1 MNDEQ
6 TSDTIHNPRRM
17 MTRIYVISLSIIAL
31 LAIAAHML
39 LNSVI
44 EQQLQTGKIIN
55 ISGQQRMLTQ
65 RATLFTLD
73 YLETG
78 SSDAKRTAQ
87 QAIDQMISNHQA
99 LLSEHYKALSNNQ
112 PSGLSN
118 DMLNLYFNK
127 DNNVDKQLARFVSL
141 ISDTLA
147 SPPRNIEVFSSENL
161 EFKQM
166 AKEPLLTAL
175 NDVVSLY
182 EKESLDEVDNLR
194 SAQQVVLIITIFT
207 ILIEAVFVF
216 RPMVSKISSFARR
229 LQWEATHDYLS
240 GIYNRR
246 AFFMIGE
253 KLLHSSK
260 RNKKPSSIIMIDI
273 DKFKVVNDNYGHA
286 AGDIAIQHVAR
297 ITKENIRSSDVLA
310 RFGGEE
316 FVILLPETNAN
327 GAVTLAEKIRI
338 KINETPLSVKNKH
351 ITISASFGVSASSL
365 SDDSLELLIQKA
377 DDRLYVAKE
386 SGRNK
391 VEV

>member
-1 MNDEQ
+1 MSEEQ
-6 TSDTIHNPRRM
+6 TSDTIHNPRKM

-55 ISGQQRMLTQ
+55 VSGQQRMLSQ

-78 SSDAKRTAQ
+78 SSAAKNTAQ
-87 QAIDQMISNHQA
+87 KAINQMAQNHDE
-99 LLSEHYKALSNNQ
+99 LLMDHFKALSNNQ
-112 PSGLSN
+112 PSPLSN
-118 DMLNLYFNK
+118 DMINLYFNT
-127 DNNVDKQLARFVSL
+127 DNNVDTQLVRFVSL

-147 SPPRNIEVFSSENL
+147 SPPRNENIFSSEGL
-161 EFKQM
+161 EFKEM

-175 NDVVSLY
+175 HNVVSLY
-182 EKESLDEVDNLR
+182 EKESLDEVDKLR
-194 SAQQVVLIITIFT
+194 SAQQVVLVITIFT

-216 RPMVSKISSFARR
+216 RPMVSKISAFARR

-240 GIYNRR
+240 GIFNRR

-253 KLLHSSK
+253 KLLSNNK

-273 DKFKVVNDNYGHA
+273 DKFKAVNDKYGHA
-286 AGDIAIQHVAR
+286 VGDVAIQHVAR
-297 ITKENIRSSDVLA
+297 ITKGNIRSSDVLA

-316 FVILLPETNAN
+316 FVIFLPETDVH
-327 GAVTLAEKIRI
+327 GAVTLAEKIRK
-338 KINETPLSVKNKH
+338 KINETALSVKKEN
-351 ITISASFGVSASSL
+351 ITISASFGVSASLL

>member
-1 MNDEQ
+1 LSEEK
-6 TSDTIHNPRRM
+6 TSDTIHNPRKM

-55 ISGQQRMLTQ
+55 VSGQQRMLSQ

-78 SSDAKRTAQ
+78 SSAAKNTAQ
-87 QAIDQMISNHQA
+87 KAINQMVQNHDE
-99 LLSEHYKALSNNQ
+99 LLMDHFKALSNNQ
-112 PSGLSN
+112 PSPLSN
-118 DMLNLYFNK
+118 DMINLYFNT
-127 DNNVDKQLARFVSL
+127 DNNVDTQLARFVSL

-147 SPPRNIEVFSSENL
+147 SPPRNENIFSSEGL
-161 EFKQM
+161 AFKEM

-175 NDVVSLY
+175 HNVVSLY
-182 EKESLDEVDNLR
+182 EKESLDEVDKLR
-194 SAQQVVLIITIFT
+194 SAQQVVLVITIFT

-216 RPMVSKISSFARR
+216 RPMVSKISAFARH

-240 GIYNRR
+240 GIFNRR

-253 KLLHSSK
+253 KLLNNNK
-260 RNKKPSSIIMIDI
+260 RNKKPTSIIMIDI
-273 DKFKVVNDNYGHA
+273 DKFKIINDEYGHA
-286 AGDIAIQHVAR
+286 VGDTAIQHVAR
-297 ITKENIRSSDVLA
+297 ITKKNIRSSDVLA

-316 FVILLPETNAN
+316 FVILLSETNTD
-327 GAVTLAEKIRI
+327 GAVTLAEKIRK
-338 KINETPLSVKNKH
+338 KINETALSVKEQN
-351 ITISASFGVSASSL
+351 IIISASFGVSASVL
-365 SDDSLELLIQKA
+365 SDDALELLIQKA

-391 VEV
+391 VEA